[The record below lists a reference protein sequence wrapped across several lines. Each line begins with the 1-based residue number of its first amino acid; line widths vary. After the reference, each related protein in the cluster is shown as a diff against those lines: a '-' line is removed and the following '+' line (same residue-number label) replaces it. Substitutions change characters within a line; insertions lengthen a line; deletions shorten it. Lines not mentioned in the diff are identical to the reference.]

1 MIQDSVSVPGV
12 TNPFGMGYLFNPY
25 AAYAANGAAQ
35 LVSTA
40 TSQSWLCLGKM
51 SGNTNA
57 QTSLNWPISFKFTK
71 LSSFCGETKLDW
83 RAFVLIYEKISP
95 ILCKFQ
101 SGIWSETNQKRF
113 RHFFFYSRKNVGT
126 VTVQSQPINPTSVN
140 LYDRVPRMLKH
151 MFTSPNFHDT
161 QFLYFIVSYY
171 CCYNFYWSVIE
182 MWYKFLHF

>member
-1 MIQDSVSVPGV
+1 MIQDCVSVPGV

-40 TSQSWLCLGKM
+40 TISYSWLCLWKM
-51 SGNTNA
+51 SRNTNA
-57 QTSLNWPISFKFTK
+57 QTSLNWAISFKFTK

-101 SGIWSETNQKRF
+101 SGRYLKRDKPEEIQTF
-113 RHFFFYSRKNVGT
+113 LFYSPSLETIK
-126 VTVQSQPINPTSVN
+126 Q
-140 LYDRVPRMLKH
+140 
-151 MFTSPNFHDT
+151 
-161 QFLYFIVSYY
+161 
-171 CCYNFYWSVIE
+171 
-182 MWYKFLHF
+182 